1 MKNKKI
7 VMISTIMACCLFTVL
22 GANAQNNQNSM
33 AKSMKEKGYI
43 GITGGFSPVFGNFS
57 KAEYSD
63 PKSGFASSGMNI
75 GLTGVYFI
83 KHHFGIKGL
92 ISYNGYG
99 YHGAQSLAD
108 GYKEAFDL
116 DSTTLYRKGNN
127 RTFNILVGPYYSLP
141 LSDRLHLDF
150 SVLIGYSNAQ
160 LAGNE
165 LFLEDGVGNQFEQKP
180 ATASAFGY
188 QAGAGLRYDLGRHFG
203 IGIQADYFGANP
215 DFKVDN
221 TNRKNE
227 AGRLLTQYHEP
238 IQSLNLNLT
247 VIYRL

>member
-1 MKNKKI
+1 MKNKI
-7 VMISTIMACCLFTVL
+7 IMISTLLVCCLFTAL
-22 GANAQNNQNSM
+22 GAKAQNSQNGIETSL
-33 AKSMKEKGYI
+33 KEKAYI

-83 KHHFGIKGL
+83 KHHFGIAGL

-127 RTFNILVGPYYSLP
+127 RAFNILVGPYYSLP

-150 SVLIGYSNAQ
+150 SVLLGYTNAQ
-160 LAGNE
+160 LSGNE

-188 QAGAGLRYDLGRHFG
+188 QAGAGLRYDLARHFG
-203 IGIQADYFGANP
+203 VGVQAAYFGAVP
-215 DFKVDN
+215 DFKIDN
-221 TNRKNE
+221 INRKNE
-227 AGRLLTQYHEP
+227 AGRLLTRYHQP
-238 IQSLNLNLT
+238 IQSLNLNLMLS
-247 VIYRL
+247 YRL